1 MKRQFHYLGEMTDE
15 GFLSY
20 DREEVRQA
28 LIDLEGALHQLGG
41 VVTVSAVRREVGP
54 DQFLTTGILMAY
66 DSYVPKFEP
75 QIEAEPGELV
85 EVDEDGQ
92 RAS

>member
-1 MKRQFHYLGEMTDE
+1 MKRQFHYLGEMTEE
-15 GFLSY
+15 GFIAH

-28 LIDLEGALHQLGG
+28 LIDLEGTLYQLGG
-41 VVTVSAVRREVGP
+41 VVTISAVRREIGP
-54 DQFLTTGILMAY
+54 EHFITTGVLMAY

-75 QIEAEPGELV
+75 QIEAEPGEAV
-85 EVDEDGQ
+85 EVTEDA